1 MSATAIFVTAIIGAG
16 ILVAAGVFAVAWKRG
31 PSAGPIVGDFDKAA
45 AKRDMS
51 RKPEQTSRKPEQ
63 TSRKPEQTSLKP
75 EAEVVPAV
83 DADGEEELP
92 VPAAIEDDREAIS
105 EEDLGVT
112 RRMFLNRA
120 ALGLFGG
127 GFLGTLGISMLAFF
141 WPKLRGG
148 FGSKINA
155 GPLAALRAEVVPG
168 DGTIKPLF
176 FPEAQAW
183 LVPMEGSSIPGSS
196 FEGIPAVAGADGGDS
211 GLMALWQKCV
221 HLGCRVPECASSQG
235 FECPCHGSKYNFHG
249 EYDSGPAPRNLDR
262 FALEEDAQGN
272 LIIDTGNVLETPRAQ
287 VKTIA
292 YPQGPSCL

>member
-1 MSATAIFVTAIIGAG
+1 MSATAIFVIALVGGG
-16 ILVAAGVFAVAWKRG
+16 ILVAAGIFAVAWRRG
-31 PSAGPIVGDFDKAA
+31 PSAGPITGEFDKDA

-51 RKPEQTSRKPEQ
+51 TQVEPEVVTV
-63 TSRKPEQTSLKP
+63 TADTTAP
-75 EAEVVPAV
+75 EAEP
-83 DADGEEELP
+83 P
-92 VPAAIEDDREAIS
+92 PPPSIEDQREPVS
-105 EEDLGVT
+105 PEDLGVT

-127 GFLGTLGISMLAFF
+127 GFLGSLGIAMLAFI
-141 WPKLRGG
+141 WPKLKGG

-155 GPLAALRAEVVPG
+155 GPIAALRSQIVQG
-168 DGTIKPLF
+168 DGSIKPLF

-183 LVPMEGSSIPGSS
+183 LVPMEASLLPGSS
-196 FEGIPAVAGADGGDS
+196 FEGLPVVAGADGGEP

-221 HLGCRVPECASSQG
+221 HLGCRVPECESSQG
-235 FECPCHGSKYNFHG
+235 FECPCHGSKYNYHG

-262 FALEEDAQGN
+262 FALEQDAQGN
-272 LIIDTGNVLETPRAQ
+272 LVIDTGTVLETPRAV

>member
-1 MSATAIFVTAIIGAG
+1 MSATAILVTAIIAVG

-45 AKRDMS
+45 AKRDIS
-51 RKPEQTSRKPEQ
+51 RKPEEQ
-63 TSRKPEQTSLKP
+63 EAPAPVAEV
-75 EAEVVPAV
+75 EAEEAAP
-83 DADGEEELP
+83 L
-92 VPAAIEDDREAIS
+92 PAAIEDDREPVSA
-105 EEDLGVT
+105 EDLGVT

-120 ALGLFGG
+120 ALGLFGF

-141 WPKLRGG
+141 WPKLKGG

-155 GPLAALRAEVVPG
+155 GPLADLRSKVVPG
-168 DGTIKPLF
+168 DGTVTPLF

-183 LVPMEGSSIPGSS
+183 LVPMEGSLIPGSS
-196 FEGIPAVAGADGGDS
+196 FEGLPAVAGADGGNT

-221 HLGCRVPECASSQG
+221 HLGCRVPECSSSQG

-272 LIIDTGNVLETPRAQ
+272 LIIDTGNVIETPRAQ

>member
-1 MSATAIFVTAIIGAG
+1 MSTTAIFVIALIGGG
-16 ILVAAGVFAVAWKRG
+16 ILVAAGIFAVAWRRG
-31 PSAGPIVGDFDKAA
+31 PSAEPIVGEFDKEA

-51 RKPEQTSRKPEQ
+51 ARPAPE
-63 TSRKPEQTSLKP
+63 
-75 EAEVVPAV
+75 PAV
-83 DADGEEELP
+83 TTAEAVAPETMPAEP
-92 VPAAIEDDREAIS
+92 VPPSIEDQREPVSAD
-105 EEDLGVT
+105 DLGVT
-112 RRMFLNRA
+112 RRKFLNRA

-127 GFLGTLGISMLAFF
+127 GFLGSLGIAMLAFL
-141 WPKLRGG
+141 WPKLKGG

-155 GPLAALRAEVVPG
+155 GPIAALRSQVILG
-168 DGTIKPLF
+168 DGSIKPLF

-183 LVPMEGSSIPGSS
+183 LVPMEASLMPGSS
-196 FEGIPAVAGADGGDS
+196 FDGLPVLAGADGGET

-235 FECPCHGSKYNFHG
+235 FECPCHGSKYNYHG
-249 EYDSGPAPRNLDR
+249 EYDSGPAPRNLDW

-272 LIIDTGNVLETPRAQ
+272 LIIDTGTVLETPRAV

>member
-1 MSATAIFVTAIIGAG
+1 MSATAIFVIALIGGG
-16 ILVAAGVFAVAWKRG
+16 ILVAAGIFAVAWRRG
-31 PSAGPIVGDFDKAA
+31 PSAAPMVGEFDKEA
-45 AKRDMS
+45 AKRDVS
-51 RKPEQTSRKPEQ
+51 ARPILE
-63 TSRKPEQTSLKP
+63 P
-75 EAEVVPAV
+75 EATATEEAPAE
-83 DADGEEELP
+83 AMPAEP
-92 VPAAIEDDREAIS
+92 VPASIEDQREAVTAD
-105 EEDLGVT
+105 DLGVT

-120 ALGLFGG
+120 ALGLFGF
-127 GFLGTLGISMLAFF
+127 GFLGSLGIAMLAFM
-141 WPKLRGG
+141 WPKLKGG

-155 GPLAALRAEVVPG
+155 GPLAALRSQVVPG
-168 DGTIKPLF
+168 DGSIKPLF

-183 LVPMEGSSIPGSS
+183 LVPMEQSLLPGSS
-196 FEGIPAVAGADGGDS
+196 FEGLPVVAGADGGET

-262 FALEEDAQGN
+262 FALEEDSQGN
-272 LIIDTGNVLETPRAQ
+272 LIIDTGSVVETPRAV